1 MTKYNKLSIL
11 WFFLGFGIFVFTR
24 LSKLVPTIPIAI
36 LIAFVFILRFSR
48 TQPAKRGI
56 WLTLLG
62 FILSINIGLW
72 GLFEMGGDISSLL
85 FNLIPEFCTK

>member
-1 MTKYNKLSIL
+1 MGKDMVFKVEISQQSQQRPENPLS
-11 WFFLGFGIFVFTR
+11 
-24 LSKLVPTIPIAI
+24 IAI

-72 GLFEMGGDISSLL
+72 GLFEMGGGISSLL
-85 FNLIPEFCTK
+85 FNLIR